1 MERPTD
7 HHARDCIG
15 HSEHSERERVRQT
28 RTVVQVDGFQHEA
41 SAVNRR
47 RKNPSSYAGAM
58 QLRQSLEKI
67 GDGVLHNIVGTDD
80 VADAGTRSRPVRGGT
95 VDRSHQLAS
104 DIRVGVPELQHEQD
118 LRAPLWKLV
127 ASYDGVPPYIR
138 LSRKVDLKPTPKSS
152 KTRCRNG
159 TKTPRSPL
167 WTFNP

>member
-1 MERPTD
+1 
-7 HHARDCIG
+7 
-15 HSEHSERERVRQT
+15 
-28 RTVVQVDGFQHEA
+28 
-41 SAVNRR
+41 
-47 RKNPSSYAGAM
+47 M

-138 LSRKVDLKPTPKSS
+138 LSPKVRFEAHAEVLQNALPERDQDAALAAVDDSTLDALVIEQQQRSGRRPCMYSEA
-152 KTRCRNG
+152 G
-159 TKTPRSPL
+159 LDEAIFPRSSRGDSVEA
-167 WTFNP
+167 TSSHRRCQNCEGEA